1 MRPTDVGIDAAR
13 VLCTLGA
20 GRVRA
25 VFARALYLVVP
36 GGLVVL
42 ATTEAPRGPLHL
54 RVASLPDVRPGCP
67 VWVDEDVLRIGD
79 HGYRLDAP
87 IWSPHLPPAA
97 SLTCAHAR
105 ARRWLP
111 DLGPA
116 LDVGMVGR
124 AELQAEAVTALRR
137 GDLGT
142 LAAAVVGRGPGL
154 TPAGDDLMAGVL
166 LVARARWSETGMA
179 AWTHL
184 QHEYLART
192 NDIARA
198 FLTCAAQGRCIEPAH
213 DLLLGLASADHRAVS
228 AAADRLRHFGS
239 SSGAA
244 LMYGVRA
251 ALLDLPPMAGT

>member
-1 MRPTDVGIDAAR
+1 MLR
-13 VLCTLGA
+13 TLGA

-124 AELQAEAVTALRR
+124 AELQADAVTALRR

-166 LVARARWSETGMA
+166 LVARARWSGSGMA
-179 AWTHL
+179 AWTRL
-184 QHEYLART
+184 QPEYLART

-198 FLTCAAQGRCIEPAH
+198 FLTCAAEGRCIEPAH
-213 DLLLGLASADHRAVS
+213 DLLLGLANADHRAVS

-251 ALLDLPPMAGT
+251 ALLELPPMPGS